1 MPWNLKETPDIESF
15 LLDRCYHGVHYDI
28 VYLEPMKYWCDTSQV
43 TLSTTQTGM
52 STFYDVLCTSK
63 TGTLSNTIAFSERVA
78 RDGDRFVAPFLICC
92 PGSASQVDIKEL
104 KNKSKAQGKDRAA

>member
-1 MPWNLKETPDIESF
+1 MPWNLKETPWETPESF

-78 RDGDRFVAPFLICC
+78 RDGDLFVVPCLTNMLSWKCIA
-92 PGSASQVDIKEL
+92 GRYQG
-104 KNKSKAQGKDRAA
+104 AQKQEQSSR